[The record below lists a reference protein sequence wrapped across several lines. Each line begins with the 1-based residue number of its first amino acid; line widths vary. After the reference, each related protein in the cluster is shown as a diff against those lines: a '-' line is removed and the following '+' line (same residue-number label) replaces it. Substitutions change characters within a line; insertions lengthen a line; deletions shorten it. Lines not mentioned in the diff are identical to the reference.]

1 MFARLYSAF
10 RIPHSALGTLF
21 ALMLAASWR
30 RWTSVVADSGRET
43 DLPARLAGGELLYRD
58 VHYIYPPLSPYLNAF
73 LYRVFGVH
81 LDVLNASGMVC
92 AALVVWLCYRVARRV
107 LSPTDAALAAGAVTV
122 WCVFR
127 PAGNLI
133 APYAFA
139 ALHGMIFALAA
150 LLTTL
155 GYADSGR
162 RRELIVTGL
171 LIGLAAVTKQEFA
184 LTAATTLAA
193 AVAFVH
199 RANWKVVVKELSIA
213 ALPALLVALPVYA
226 LFVAKVGWRTL
237 VEDCHLLYT
246 HLPPSLVYY
255 NAQRTGLDRPLSS
268 LMQLLGGAAIAA
280 MIVSALVALSLL
292 VARRRKATSAAHS
305 PRLWLICGFTFFAA
319 GAGAWAVKAATHGR
333 WDGSPLRALPL
344 LLAALLVWQWRR
356 KESAALFIIT
366 AYSLVV
372 LARVALRVPSGG
384 AFGGFF
390 LPTSLILITYLLT
403 EALPRFIERHT
414 QNADAATRLKIL
426 ARSFLLLMLVSTAV
440 IFGVRF
446 RRNYSF
452 EIVAARGHLFA
463 TEPVG
468 LAVREALDFLAA
480 NTAPGEAVAV
490 VPEGSDI
497 TFLAGRT
504 MPLRHQILIP
514 GLMSEADEAR
524 AIELLGARRVRYV
537 LVVNRPM
544 REFGAEAF
552 GGDFYTSLGAWIEK
566 NYRVVKVCGPVKD
579 ERLRIGDAPFF
590 IKILARAG
598 E

>member
-1 MFARLYSAF
+1 M
-10 RIPHSALGTLF
+10 LF
-21 ALMLAASWR
+21 ALMLCASWG
-30 RWTSVVADSGRET
+30 RWTSAVADSGREL

-81 LDVLNASGMVC
+81 LDVLNASGIVC
-92 AALVVWLCYRVARRV
+92 AALIIWLCYRVARRV
-107 LSPTDAALAAGAVTV
+107 LAPADAALAAGAVTV

-155 GYADSGR
+155 RYAETSR
-162 RRELIVTGL
+162 RRELIFTGL

-184 LTAATTLAA
+184 LTAAATFTA

-199 RANWKVVVKELSIA
+199 RANWKVIARELSLA
-213 ALPALLVALPVYA
+213 ALTALLVALPVYA
-226 LFVAKVGWRTL
+226 LFAAKVGWRTL

-268 LMQLLGGAAIAA
+268 LVQLLGGAAVAGVIA
-280 MIVSALVALSLL
+280 SALVALNLL
-292 VARRRKATSAAHS
+292 AARRRKGESVARST
-305 PRLWLICGFTFFAA
+305 RLLFVCGIIFFAS

-344 LLAALLVWQWRR
+344 LLAGLLVWQWRR
-356 KESAALFIIT
+356 KESAALVVIA

-390 LPTSLILITYLLT
+390 LPTSLILITHLLT
-403 EALPRFIERHT
+403 VALPRFIERHT
-414 QNADAATRLKIL
+414 QNAEAAARLRTF

-468 LAVREALDFLAA
+468 RAVREALDFLDA
-480 NTAPGEAVAV
+480 NTSPGEAVAV

-497 TFLAGRT
+497 TFLAGRR

-524 AIELLGARRVRYV
+524 AIELLGERRVRHV

-544 REFGAEAF
+544 REFGAEGF
-552 GGDFYTSLGAWIEK
+552 GRDFYTSLGAWLEK

-579 ERLRIGDAPFF
+579 ERLQIGDAPFF
-590 IKILARAG
+590 IKIYAVTVRGA
-598 E
+598 

>member
-1 MFARLYSAF
+1 MLARFYSAL
-10 RIPHSALGTLF
+10 RTPHSALAALF

-30 RWTSVVADSGRET
+30 RWTSAVADSGREL
-43 DLPARLAGGELLYRD
+43 DLPARLGGGELLYRD
-58 VHYIYPPLSPYLNAF
+58 AHYIYPPLSPYLNAF

-81 LDVLNASGMVC
+81 LDVLNASGVVC
-92 AALVVWLCYRVARRV
+92 AALIVWLCYRAARRV
-107 LSPTDAALAAGAVTV
+107 LSPGDAALAAGAVTV

-150 LLTTL
+150 LLATL
-155 GYADSGR
+155 RYAEAER

-171 LIGLAAVTKQEFA
+171 LVGLAAVTKQEFA
-184 LTAATTLAA
+184 LTAAATLAGA
-193 AVAFVH
+193 IVFIH
-199 RANWKVVVKELSIA
+199 RANWKAVLKEVGVATLTA
-213 ALPALLVALPVYA
+213 ALVALPVYA

-255 NAQRTGLDRPLSS
+255 NAQRTGLDHPLSS
-268 LMQLLGGAAIAA
+268 LVQLLGGAAVAA
-280 MIVSALVALSLL
+280 VIVSTLMALSLL
-292 VARRRKATSAAHS
+292 VVRRRKAAAQA
-305 PRLWLICGFTFFAA
+305 PRLLLICGCVFFAA
-319 GAGAWAVKAATHGR
+319 GAGAWTVKAATHGR

-344 LLAALLVWQWRR
+344 LLAALAVWQWRR
-356 KESAALFIIT
+356 RESAALFIIA
-366 AYSLVV
+366 AYSLIV

-403 EALPRFIERHT
+403 GALPRFVQRHT
-414 QNADAATRLKIL
+414 QNAEAAARLKSL
-426 ARSFLLLMLVSTAV
+426 SRSFLFLMLVSTAV

-468 LAVREALDFLAA
+468 LAVREAIDFLNA

-490 VPEGSDI
+490 LPEGSDI
-497 TFLAGRT
+497 TFFAGRT

-514 GLMSEADEAR
+514 GLMNEADESR
-524 AIELLGARRVRYV
+524 AIELLRERRVRYL

-552 GGDFYTSLGAWIEK
+552 GRDFYMSLGAWIER
-566 NYRVVKVCGPVKD
+566 NYRVVKVCGPVKE
-579 ERLRIGDAPFF
+579 ERLQIGDAPFF
-590 IKILARAG
+590 IKVYAVTVRGA
-598 E
+598 